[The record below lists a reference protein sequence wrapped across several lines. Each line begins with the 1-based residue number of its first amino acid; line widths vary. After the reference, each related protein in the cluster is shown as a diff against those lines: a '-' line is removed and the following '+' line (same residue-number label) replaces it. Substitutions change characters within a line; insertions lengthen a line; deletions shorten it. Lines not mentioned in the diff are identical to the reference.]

1 MQIVTEKEK
10 EEIVKLLKGQEVIPE
25 SVIAIIQNQFEFF
38 AYLMTVIQEENKN

>member
-25 SVIAIIQNQFEFF
+25 SVKAIIQSQFEFF
-38 AYLMTVIQEENKN
+38 AYIMTIIEQGKKN

>member
-25 SVIAIIQNQFEFF
+25 SVIAIIQSQFEFF
-38 AYLMTVIQEENKN
+38 AYLMTVIQKENKN